1 VSRAACSVFFRTIPD
16 GRLPTQWFRRVWGLP
31 AAALLLSVAT
41 ASGQAPDSVAT
52 PELTSDSASV
62 ERMQRPVTGP
72 PIDVGAYSEGVPSD
86 SISLVR
92 LFSSDPVE
100 LLDRMP
106 ASFRLTLGNL
116 GWPDA
121 ITLFGL
127 SPGAIGLTLDGLP
140 VHDPVTG
147 RPLFEALPIDL
158 LALPALFGGR
168 HSSAAGASF
177 VTRPFDVGRPYTE
190 MRYRV
195 GGPGYQSIS
204 ATHVQHRRVGLI
216 GTPAVLQVLF
226 RFASSGWDGS
236 YPNSFSDLTQIDGR
250 VGLRAANWALRVVGF
265 VTRRHGGAHGG
276 VVVRGNDFDSIYTTF
291 NAAVDQP
298 SATFRMKRS
307 DLRVALDRVL
317 SSNLKPLS
325 VQFSW
330 VSHVRRYRNQTAT
343 EALVHEYSVAAVQQ
357 LPAPIPGQYF
367 AARLITRFDDV
378 RSDSIFADRADLS
391 RSSLE
396 VLLESETRVGNFTF
410 TGDAGLL
417 QSDDHTIPELRAG
430 VATSWSGLDI
440 SSELAVAGRVPS
452 RLEKAGG
459 DHVGTISSGNL
470 NPERVQ
476 RLAFAFEKPYGT
488 SRIRLEAFTAS
499 TADPLEVWSIDADSF
514 AVTQGS
520 EGITRYGLNGR
531 LGWREVAEHG
541 LYSDLQATFE
551 ASDAANGD
559 PFLTALDESVP
570 SFRGR
575 IRFGT
580 RSLLFG
586 GDLDLDLYVA
596 GRYWSSFRSRVYD
609 PVTGLLALGNRE
621 TRTIGNS
628 GTLDVRVAAG
638 IRSATLF
645 VGFENVLAGASYPGA
660 VLVAPYPL
668 TARAFRFG
676 VFWPIDN

>member
-1 VSRAACSVFFRTIPD
+1 
-16 GRLPTQWFRRVWGLP
+16 FRRVWGLP

-62 ERMQRPVTGP
+62 ERMPRPVTGP
-72 PIDVGAYSEGVPSD
+72 PIDVGAYSDGVPSD
-86 SISLVR
+86 STPLVR

-106 ASFRLTLGNL
+106 ASFRISLGNL

-121 ITLFGL
+121 IALYGV
-127 SPGAIGLTLDGLP
+127 SPGAVGLTLDGLP

-147 RPLFEALPIDL
+147 RPLFEALPGDL
-158 LALPALFGGR
+158 LAFPALFGGR

-177 VTRPFDVGRPYTE
+177 ATRRFDVERPHTE
-190 MRYRV
+190 LRYRV
-195 GGPGYQSIS
+195 GAPGYQSIS
-204 ATHVQHRRVGLI
+204 ATHVQQRRVGLI

-226 RFASSGWDGS
+226 RFASSGWDGG
-236 YPNSFSDLTQIDGR
+236 YPNSFSDLTQVDGR
-250 VGLRAANWALRVVGF
+250 VGLHTANWALRVIGF

-276 VVVRGNDFDSIYTTF
+276 VAVRGNDFDSIYTTF

-307 DLRVALDRVL
+307 DLRVAFDRVL

-357 LPAPIPGQYF
+357 LPAPLPSQYI

-396 VLLESETRVGNFTF
+396 MLLESETRVGNFTV
-410 TGDAGLL
+410 TGDAGLV
-417 QSDDHTIPELRAG
+417 QSDGHTIPELRAG
-430 VATSWSGLDI
+430 VVTSWSGLDV
-440 SSELAVAGRVPS
+440 SSELSVAGRVPS
-452 RLEKAGG
+452 RLETAGS
-459 DHVGTISSGNL
+459 DHVGTIPSGDL
-470 NPERVQ
+470 NPEMVE
-476 RLAFAFEKPYGT
+476 RLAFALEKPFGT
-488 SRIRLEAFTAS
+488 SRIRLEAFAVS
-499 TADPLEVWSIDADSF
+499 TGDPFEIWSVAPDSF
-514 AVTQGS
+514 AVIQGS
-520 EGITRYGLNGR
+520 EGITRYGLDGR
-531 LGWREVAEHG
+531 VGWREVAERG

-551 ASDAANGD
+551 AADAADGD

-570 SFRGR
+570 SFRAGIR
-575 IRFGT
+575 IGT
-580 RSLLFG
+580 RYLLFA
-586 GDLDLDLYVA
+586 GDLDLDLYVL

-609 PVTGLLALGNRE
+609 PVTGLLALGNGG

-645 VGFENVLAGASYPGA
+645 VGFENVLAGTSYPGA

-668 TARAFRFG
+668 TARAVRFG